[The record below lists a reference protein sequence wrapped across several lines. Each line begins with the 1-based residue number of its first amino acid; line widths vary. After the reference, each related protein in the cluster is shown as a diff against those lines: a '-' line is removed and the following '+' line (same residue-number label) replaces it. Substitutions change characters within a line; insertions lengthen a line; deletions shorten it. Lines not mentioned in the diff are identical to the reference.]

1 MRLTK
6 EQEVRAT
13 NELLAMLA
21 NDKQGGGLG
30 LRTSEMQGTR
40 AFHGSNTLN
49 LRQIARSLRKSGKAT
64 AKLCGSERY
73 SYNQWKLTGDA
84 WDQACKGRE
93 KSFEA

>member
-21 NDKQGGGLG
+21 NDMHHGGLG

-40 AFHGSNTLN
+40 AFHGSNTLS
-49 LRQIARSLRKSGKAT
+49 LRQIARLLRKSGKAK
-64 AKLCGSERY
+64 AKFCGSG
-73 SYNQWKLTGDA
+73 SYTYNLWSLTEEVWK
-84 WDQACKGRE
+84 ACNSRE
-93 KSFEA
+93 EFFAA